1 MVWSW
6 CHRSRD
12 KSVKLTAALVLFA
25 TLGMTPELA
34 AQSVPASEREALVKL
49 RVDRGG
55 QAEDVDA
62 LIRQADEAAAKGL
75 PSAPL
80 TNKIREGLAK
90 GHDPKRIEPVVR
102 QMRAQLETADQLM
115 REFDATAAGPARD
128 ASLSLLAESLG
139 GGVTANDVRELQKQ
153 AQAPGRPS
161 LTSDGL
167 ANAAKGLSFI
177 TEAKLPV
184 TEGTALVAEAVRQ
197 GFRAHEVLE
206 LGREIKR
213 RERDFIAGRS
223 TLRDVRAAIAR
234 GDRPEQLFRDRV
246 EPVERP
252 AATRPATPE
261 RPERPAQPERPARPE
276 RPERPERPASR
287 Q

>member
-1 MVWSW
+1 M
-6 CHRSRD
+6 R
-12 KSVKLTAALVLFA
+12 LTPALVLFA
-25 TLGMTPELA
+25 TLGLTPELA

-62 LIRQADEAAAKGL
+62 LLRQADEAAAKGL

-102 QMRAQLETADQLM
+102 QMRTQLETADQLM
-115 REFDATAAGPARD
+115 REFDPAASGQSRD

-139 GGVTANDVRELQKQ
+139 GGVTANDVRELRKQ
-153 AQAPGRPS
+153 AQAPGQPP

-184 TEGTALVAEAVRQ
+184 AEGTNVVAEAVRQ
-197 GFRAHEVLE
+197 GFRPHEVME

-213 RERDFIAGRS
+213 RERDFIAGRA
-223 TLRDVRAAIAR
+223 TLREVRAAIAR
-234 GDRPEQLFRDRV
+234 GDRPEQLFRRV

-252 AATRPATPE
+252 ARPATPERPE

-276 RPERPERPASR
+276 RPERPERPTSR
-287 Q
+287 PQ